1 MQEEYSNILPHSS
14 DNSTDL
20 HQKQERLKELDAQ
33 ISALL
38 QDRNE
43 DMLKGLNKK
52 GQLNETIY
60 MGEAK

>member
-1 MQEEYSNILPHSS
+1 MSRDFSELLPHSS

-20 HQKQERLKELDAQ
+20 NAKKERLKELDAQ
-33 ISALL
+33 ITALL
-38 QDRNE
+38 QERNE

-60 MGEAK
+60 LDEGR